1 MTAFTEGPYR
11 RRIRLVATEAGASV
25 VEAELEDDFHHFAV
39 TLRHAGGRVEDVAGR
54 ALRWPWTTCA
64 DAVVPLRQLEGM
76 DLSPR
81 CTAVASSA
89 DPRANCTH
97 LFDLAGLAV
106 AHAARGL
113 GRRQYDAEIPR
124 PVEGR
129 SRARLWRDGGLLLE
143 WQLVDGA
150 VVDAP
155 PYSDVPWNGGFMRW
169 ADSTLDP
176 DTAEAAIVLRR
187 ACTIGS
193 GRGMDL
199 DRYETAGDLER
210 IMSGVCF
217 TMQPARI
224 HRAERI
230 KGSVRDF
237 ASRPDRLLSDDPP
250 EQPSAS
256 TGG

>member
-1 MTAFTEGPYR
+1 MTAFTEGPFR
-11 RRIRLVATEAGASV
+11 RRIRMVTTEPGA
-25 VEAELEDDFHHFAV
+25 VEAALEDDFHHFVV
-39 TLRHAGGRVEDVAGR
+39 TLRHDDERVLEVAGR
-54 ALRWPWTTCA
+54 AVRWPWSSCA

-76 DLSPR
+76 TLSAH
-81 CTAVASSA
+81 CTAVGGSA

-106 AHAARGL
+106 AHAARGTT
-113 GRRQYDAEIPR
+113 RRQYDAEIPR

-129 SRARLWRDGGLLLE
+129 SRVRLWRDGMPVLE
-143 WQLVDGA
+143 WHLVNGA

-155 PYSDVPWNGGFMRW
+155 PYSEVPWNGGFMRW
-169 ADSTLDP
+169 ADSTLEP
-176 DTAEAAIVLRR
+176 DAAEAAIVLRR

-199 DRYETAGDLER
+199 DVYDQAGDLAP

-217 TMQPARI
+217 TMQPERI
-224 HRAERI
+224 HVALRI

-237 ASRPDRLLSDDPP
+237 ADEPQALLRSEP
-250 EQPSAS
+250 
-256 TGG
+256 

>member
-1 MTAFTEGPYR
+1 MTAYTEGPYR
-11 RRIRLVATEAGASV
+11 RRIRLVTIEPGVIDAA
-25 VEAELEDDFHHFAV
+25 LEDDFHHFAV
-39 TLRHAGGRVEDVAGR
+39 TLRHDDARVVEVAGR
-54 ALRWPWTTCA
+54 PVRWPWSSCA

-76 DLSPR
+76 ALSRR
-81 CTAVASSA
+81 CTAVAMSA

-106 AHAARGL
+106 AHAARGM

-124 PVEGR
+124 PVGGR
-129 SRARLWRDGGLLLE
+129 SRARLWRDGALLLD
-143 WQLVDGA
+143 WQLVEGA

-155 PYSDVPWNGGFMRW
+155 PYSDVRWNGGFMRW

-176 DTAEAAIVLRR
+176 DVAEAAIVLRR

-199 DRYETAGDLER
+199 DVFDGAGDLEHL
-210 IMSGVCF
+210 MSGVCF
-217 TMQPARI
+217 TMQPERI
-224 HRAERI
+224 HAALRV

-237 ASRPDRLLSDDPP
+237 ADRPEALLGDETEPSPSR
-250 EQPSAS
+250 E
-256 TGG
+256 G

>member
-11 RRIRLVATEAGASV
+11 RRIRLLSVSPGV
-25 VEAELEDDFHHFAV
+25 VEAGLEDDFHHFAL
-39 TLRHAGGRVEDVAGR
+39 TLRHDGAHVLEVAGR
-54 ALRWPWTTCA
+54 SVRWPWTTCA

-76 DLSPR
+76 ELSPR
-81 CTAVASSA
+81 CTAVAGAA

-106 AHAARGL
+106 AHAARGTA
-113 GRRQYDAEIPR
+113 RRQYDAEIPR
-124 PVEGR
+124 LVDGR
-129 SRARLWRDGGLLLE
+129 SRVQLSRDGEPLLQ
-143 WQLVDGA
+143 WQLVNGA

-155 PYSDVPWNGGFMRW
+155 PYSDVPWTGGFMKW

-176 DTAEAAIVLRR
+176 ETAEAAIVLRR

-199 DRYETAGDLER
+199 DLYDRADDVGHGMAT
-210 IMSGVCF
+210 ICF
-217 TMQPARI
+217 TMQPGRSQVALRM
-224 HRAERI
+224 

-237 ASRPDRLLSDDPP
+237 AARPETLLSSEGDP
-250 EQPSAS
+250 A
-256 TGG
+256 